1 MKQKCWMVIHEEK
14 FTKELHH
21 KIFDSKE
28 LADKYAEELTI
39 ITDEAKWVEIRMFDV
54 HTEDDVMMTPV
65 QEDLYWDSHYS
76 LYKEQQ
82 YGAEF

>member
-1 MKQKCWMVIHEEK
+1 MVIHEEK
-14 FTKELHH
+14 GATKELHH
-21 KIFDSKE
+21 KVFDSKE
-28 LADKYAEELTI
+28 LADKYAEELTV
-39 ITDEAKWVEIRMFDV
+39 ITDEAKWVEIRMFDL

-82 YGAEF
+82 HGEEF